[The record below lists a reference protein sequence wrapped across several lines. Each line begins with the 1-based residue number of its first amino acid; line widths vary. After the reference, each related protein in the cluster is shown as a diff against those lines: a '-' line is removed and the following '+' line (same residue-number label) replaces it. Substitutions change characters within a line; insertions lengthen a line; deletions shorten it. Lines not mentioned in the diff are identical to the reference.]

1 MSPLGR
7 AAGDSLDMDQTPT
20 STEASQLA
28 PALRGREY
36 WRSVEDQARSP
47 QFKQW
52 LEREFQD
59 GAAELSDAD
68 RRSFIKLMGASVAL
82 AGFGLAGCRRWP
94 ETNIV
99 PFAGPP
105 SDRVPGVA
113 VAYATSFSIRGIGEG
128 VLARTFDGRPVKLDG
143 NAEHVSGAGSTA
155 ILQSRILEL
164 YEPHRS
170 RQVTQHGHAAS
181 MVQFEVWL
189 GGRRA
194 ELRANGGADLAF
206 LVEAANGPS
215 DDAMRGRLRQAF
227 PKAMWCEYEAAG
239 YSGEADGTT
248 AAFGSAQRVRNDFAK
263 AKVIVSLDADF
274 LSGRP
279 GTVAD
284 AAGFAAGRRLDE
296 SSASHATMSRLYC
309 VDGGL
314 TLTGM
319 SADERVAVRASDV
332 AAIAAQLAVACGLKG
347 NGLSALAARA
357 PKLSADDTARL
368 GAAALE
374 LNSNRGAGLVVAG
387 DRQPAAVHA
396 IAALLNASLGNL
408 GKTVT
413 CLPLAANG
421 SNTEFAALATALGSG
436 QIKTL
441 VTIGGN
447 PVFDAPGMAEAI
459 SKVAEHVRLSLWNDE
474 TSLAGKGAMWHIP
487 RAHFL
492 EAWND
497 TRAVDGSVS
506 IAQPLIMPLVGAG
519 QGGLSEIE
527 FAALLLGDDTAGGE
541 AIVRRTHTART
552 GLSGGG
558 FETAWRAALDKGI
571 WAGSATAGGA
581 LPATNVGA
589 VDALATAAAA
599 AAPAADSLE
608 VAFHFDAKVDDGRF
622 GNLAWLQ
629 ELPDNVSKLTWDN
642 ALLVSPATARSL
654 GISGEDMVR
663 VSVNGATLEC
673 VAWVLPGQP
682 DGSLGIALGYG
693 RGAAAGP
700 IADGAGFNAYTIRPP
715 GVGFVSGATV
725 SRVGSTYELARTQD
739 HGAANALSPEIAYGG
754 IQERL
759 PTLVREGTLNQFQT
773 DPGFARKVGHV
784 VSSLSLWEESNL
796 DGAQFRWAMSID
808 LGSCTGCS
816 ACVTACQAENN
827 IPVVGKGQ
835 VMRGR
840 EMFWIRID
848 RYFKGPHPD
857 APDGFAVQPVTCQQC
872 ENAPC
877 EQVCPVG
884 ATTHDT
890 DGLNVMVYNRCIG
903 TRYCSNN
910 CPYKVRRFNFFD
922 WHRRSPERGEGI
934 IKTDAEYYTREGA
947 ENWLRMQFNPD
958 VTVRMRGI
966 MEKCTF
972 CTQRIQ
978 AAKITGKNAWA
989 NAGGA
994 ATGAPNFLI
1003 PDGTIVTACQ
1013 QACPTGAIVFGDL
1026 NDANSRVSKLHKQGR
1041 SYQML
1046 EELNVK
1052 PRVKYM
1058 ARVNNPALT
1067 PAAPAAGHGHDGA
1080 HG

>member
-7 AAGDSLDMDQTPT
+7 AAGDSLEMDQTPPPSDAT
-20 STEASQLA
+20 QLP

-82 AGFGLAGCRRWP
+82 AGIGLAGCRRWP
-94 ETNIV
+94 ETNII

-105 SDRVPGVA
+105 SDRIPGVA
-113 VAYATSFSIRGIGEG
+113 VAYATSFSLRGVGQG

-143 NAEHVSGAGSTA
+143 NAEHPSGGGGTA
-155 ILQSRILEL
+155 IQQARILEL

-170 RQVTQHGHAAS
+170 RVVTQHGHAAS
-181 MVQFEVWL
+181 MVQFEAWL

-194 ELRANGGADLAF
+194 EWRANGGADLAF
-206 LVEAANGPS
+206 LTEASNGPS
-215 DDAMRGRLRQAF
+215 DDAMRAKVRQAF
-227 PKAMWCEYEAAG
+227 PKALWCVHEAAG
-239 YSGEADGTT
+239 YAGESAGT
-248 AAFGSAQRVRNDFAK
+248 AAVFGTAQRVRNDFAK
-263 AKVIVSLDADF
+263 ANVIVSLDADF

-279 GTVAD
+279 GTAAD

-296 SSASHATMSRLYC
+296 SNAAHATMSRLYC

-332 AAIAAQLAVACGLKG
+332 AALAAQLALACGL
-347 NGLSALAARA
+347 NGGGLNALAAKG
-357 PKLSADDTARL
+357 PKLGADDTARL
-368 GAAALE
+368 AAAGLE
-374 LNSNRGAGLVVAG
+374 LAANRGAGLVVAG
-387 DRQPAAVHA
+387 ERQPAVVHA
-396 IAALLNASLGNL
+396 IAAAMNAALGNV
-408 GKTVT
+408 GKTVF
-413 CLPLAANG
+413 CLPLSADG
-421 SNTEFAALATALGSG
+421 SNTTLSALAEALGSG

-447 PVFDAPGMAEAI
+447 PAFDAAGMAEAVG
-459 SKVAEHVRLSLWNDE
+459 KAAEHVRLSLWNDE

-527 FAALLLGDDTAGGE
+527 FAALLLGDSTAGGE
-541 AIVRRTHTART
+541 AIVRRTHNART
-552 GLSGGG
+552 GLSGGA
-558 FETAWRAALDKGI
+558 FESAWRAALDKGI
-571 WAGSATAGGA
+571 WAGSALSGGA
-581 LPATNVGA
+581 LPAANLGA
-589 VDALATAAAA
+589 VDALATTAAA
-599 AAPAADSLE
+599 AAPAADALE
-608 VAFHFDAKVDDGRF
+608 VAFQVDAKVDDGRF

-629 ELPDNVSKLTWDN
+629 ELPDPVSKVTWDN
-642 ALLVSPATARSL
+642 ALLISPATARKV
-654 GISGEDMVR
+654 GISGEDMVS
-663 VSVNGATLEC
+663 VSVNGAALEC

-693 RGAAAGP
+693 RGAVAGP
-700 IADGAGFNAYTIRPP
+700 IADGAGFNAYSIRPA
-715 GVGFVSGATV
+715 GAGFVAGATV
-725 SRVGSTYELARTQD
+725 SRTGSTYELARTQD

-754 IQERL
+754 IQDRL
-759 PTLVREGTLNQFQT
+759 PTLVREGTLNQFQS
-773 DPGFARKVGHV
+773 DPAFARKVGHV

-796 DGAQFRWAMSID
+796 DGAQFRWAMSVD
-808 LGSCTGCS
+808 LGACTGCS

-835 VMRGR
+835 VIRGR

-857 APDGFAVQPVTCQQC
+857 APTGFAVQPVTCQQC

-884 ATTHDT
+884 ATTHDS
-890 DGLNVMVYNRCIG
+890 DGLNNMVYNRCIG

-922 WHRRSPERGEGI
+922 WHRRIPERGEGFM
-934 IKTDAEYYTREGA
+934 KTDAEYFVREGA

-978 AAKITGKNAWA
+978 AARITSKNAWA
-989 NAGGA
+989 KAGGA
-994 ATGAPNFLI
+994 ATGSPNFSI

-1026 NDANSRVSKLHKQGR
+1026 NDANSRVAKLQKQGR

-1058 ARVNNPALT
+1058 ARVNNPALNS
-1067 PAAPAAGHGHDGA
+1067 AAPAGGHGHDGA